1 MDEETKQ
8 LIMNLVNK
16 LEEKPDKSAG
26 GTPPNSKGPLP
37 NPQGTGNMRG
47 LNCSKLQTMLV
58 PDPHFFRKLM
68 GIDI

>member
-16 LEEKPDKSAG
+16 LEAKQDVPAEK
-26 GTPPNSKGPLP
+26 TPPSNKGPLA
-37 NPQGTGNMRG
+37 NPHGRGNMGG
-47 LNCSKLQTMLV
+47 LNLPNLQPNLM

>member
-16 LEEKPDKSAG
+16 LEAKNDVPAENA
-26 GTPPNSKGPLP
+26 PPATKGPLA
-37 NPQGTGNMRG
+37 NPGGPGNMKG
-47 LNCSKLQTMLV
+47 LNFPNLQPHLI

>member
-16 LEEKPDKSAG
+16 LEDKQDKDSG
-26 GTPPNSKGPLP
+26 VTPPNSKRPLS
-37 NPQGTGNMRG
+37 NPKGTGNMRG
-47 LNCSKLQTMLV
+47 LNLPNLQANLM

>member
-16 LEEKPDKSAG
+16 LEAKSDVPTGKAPSE
-26 GTPPNSKGPLP
+26 TKGPLP
-37 NPQGTGNMRG
+37 NPQGLGNMRG
-47 LNCSKLQTMLV
+47 MNLPKLQATLM

>member
-26 GTPPNSKGPLP
+26 GTPPNSKGP
-37 NPQGTGNMRG
+37 GNMRG
-47 LNCSKLQTMLV
+47 MNLPKLQTMLV

-68 GIDI
+68 GIEI

>member
-8 LIMNLVNK
+8 LIMNLVDK
-16 LEEKPDKSAG
+16 LEDKQDKSAG

-37 NPQGTGNMRG
+37 NPQGPGNMRG
-47 LNCSKLQTMLV
+47 MNLPKLQTMLV